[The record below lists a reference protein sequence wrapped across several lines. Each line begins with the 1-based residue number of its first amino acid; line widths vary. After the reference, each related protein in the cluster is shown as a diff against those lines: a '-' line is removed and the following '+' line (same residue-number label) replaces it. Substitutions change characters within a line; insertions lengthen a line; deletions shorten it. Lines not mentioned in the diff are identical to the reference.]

1 MIGQIF
7 YHKGDLFMTFF
18 STNISKHRLSL
29 LDAVVLIFIFA
40 LLYSVLHLGASM
52 NAPFTLEDQTEIA
65 LDPSMLPY
73 YAGRSLMRMFIA
85 FGASLIFTLIYGYIA
100 AKSRIA
106 EKILIPLLDMLQSIP
121 VLGFLSAT
129 ITAFIAVFPKSLLGV
144 ELASILAIF
153 TGQAWNMTFSF
164 YNSLK
169 TIPKDLREASDVLRM
184 NWWQRFIKL
193 EVPFSMIGLV
203 WNSMMSFGGGWFFLA
218 ASEAMSVLGQ
228 DIRLPG
234 VGSYLATAIEAGDMH
249 AIAYSVVTM
258 ILMIVLVDQLI
269 WRLCVVWSQKFKM
282 ELTESADAPTS
293 FVYDILCRSN
303 LISVLSRVLLAPL
316 WRVISLLLDRSASLS
331 EKASLHFQSVPQSL
345 YIGKLIKFFGVVIV
359 LGFMCDPVRQAFTL
373 VSSMESSTLLE
384 IIQLGL
390 YTLGR
395 VMIAVL
401 LGALWTV
408 PIGVWIGLNPRWA
421 KILQPIIQ
429 IAASFPANML
439 FPFITILF
447 LKYQVNFEWGSI
459 ALMMLGTQWY
469 ILFNVIAGTMSIP
482 NDLHEVGAV
491 FKLQGWQKWKSLIL
505 PSIFPFLITGIIT
518 AFGGAWNAS
527 IVSELVSWHDE
538 HLVATGLGAY
548 ISKVTEQGDWGGIIW
563 GITVMCLFVVLINRF
578 LWRRLYQLAEAKYHL
593 D

>member
-1 MIGQIF
+1 MA
-7 YHKGDLFMTFF
+7 LF
-18 STNISKHRLSL
+18 SINIPKHRLSL

-40 LLYSVLHLGASM
+40 IFYSVLNLGASM
-52 NAPFTLEDQTEIA
+52 NVPFTLEDQTEIA
-65 LDPSMLPY
+65 LAPSMLPY
-73 YAGRSLMRMFIA
+73 YAGRSLLRMFIA

-100 AKSRIA
+100 AKSRTA
-106 EKILIPLLDMLQSIP
+106 EKVLIPLLDMLQSIP

-129 ITAFIAVFPKSLLGV
+129 ITAFIALFPGSLLGV
-144 ELASILAIF
+144 EFASILAIF

-193 EVPFSMIGLV
+193 EVPFSMIALV

-218 ASEAMSVLGQ
+218 ASEAISVLGQ

-234 VGSYLATAIEAGDMH
+234 VGSYLATAIEAGDMQ
-249 AIAYSVVTM
+249 AIGYSIVTM
-258 ILMIVLVDQLI
+258 ILIIMLVDQLM
-269 WRLCVVWSQKFKM
+269 WRPLVVWSQKFKM
-282 ELTESADAPTS
+282 ELTESAGAPTS
-293 FVYDILCRSN
+293 FVYDILYRSS
-303 LISVLSRVLLAPL
+303 LISVLNRGLLAPF
-316 WRVISLLLDRSASLS
+316 WRVINLLLDRIASLS
-331 EKASLHFQSVPQSL
+331 EKSSRDFQSVPQSL
-345 YIGKLIKFFGVVIV
+345 YISKLIQCFLVVIV
-359 LGFMCDPVRQAFTL
+359 LGLMRDPVNQAFTL
-373 VSSMESSTLLE
+373 VSSMDSSTLLE
-384 IIQLGL
+384 ITRLGL

-395 VMIAVL
+395 VMIAAL

-408 PIGVWIGLNPRWA
+408 PVGVWIGLNPRLA
-421 KILQPIIQ
+421 KVLQPMIQ

-482 NDLHEVGAV
+482 NDLHEAGAV

-518 AFGGAWNAS
+518 ASGGAWNAS
-527 IVSELVSWHDE
+527 IVSEFVSWHDE
-538 HLVATGLGAY
+538 HLVATGLGSY

-563 GITVMCLFVVLINRF
+563 GITVMCLFVILINQF

>member
-1 MIGQIF
+1 MA
-7 YHKGDLFMTFF
+7 FF
-18 STNISKHRLSL
+18 STNIAKHRLSWVDSVIL
-29 LDAVVLIFIFA
+29 LFIFA
-40 LLYSVLHLGASM
+40 ILYSILNLGASM
-52 NAPFTLEDQTEIA
+52 QAPFTLGDRSEIV

-73 YAGRSLMRMFIA
+73 YAGRSLLRMFLA
-85 FGASLIFTLIYGYIA
+85 FGASLLFTLTYGYIA
-100 AKSRIA
+100 AKSRTA
-106 EKILIPLLDMLQSIP
+106 EKVLIPLLDMLQSIP

-129 ITAFIAVFPKSLLGV
+129 IAAFIAFFPGSLLGV

-169 TIPKDLREASDVLRM
+169 TIPKDLQEASDVLGM

-218 ASEAMSVLGQ
+218 ASEAISVLGQ

-234 VGSYLATAIEAGDMH
+234 VGSYLASAIEGGDMQ
-249 AIAYSVVTM
+249 AIAYSIITM
-258 ILMIVLVDQLI
+258 ILMIVLVDQLF
-269 WRLCVVWSQKFKM
+269 WRPLVVWSNKFKM
-282 ELTESADAPTS
+282 ELTESADTSTS
-293 FVYDILCRSN
+293 FVYEILYRSSLVN
-303 LISVLSRVLLAPL
+303 MLSSVLLSPL
-316 WRVISLLLDRSASLS
+316 WRAVNLLLNKIASVS
-331 EKASLHFQSVPQSL
+331 EKASREFQSVPKSF
-345 YIGKLIKFFGVVIV
+345 YIGKQLIKFFLVMTL
-359 LGFMCDPVRQAFTL
+359 LGLMRNPVSEAYTL
-373 VSSMESSTLLE
+373 VASLDSNTILE
-384 IIQLGL
+384 IMRLGL

-408 PIGVWIGLNPRWA
+408 PVGVWIGLNPRVA
-421 KILQPIIQ
+421 AVLQPIVQ

-447 LKYQVNFEWGSI
+447 LKYQVNFELGSI
-459 ALMMLGTQWY
+459 SLMMLGTQWY

-482 NDLHEVGAV
+482 NDLHEAGAV
-491 FKLQGWQKWKSLIL
+491 FKLEGWRKWKVLIL

-518 AFGGAWNAS
+518 ASGGAWNAS
-527 IVSELVSWHDE
+527 IVSEIVSWHDTQ
-538 HLVATGLGAY
+538 LIATGLGSY
-548 ISKVTEQGDWGGIIW
+548 ISKVTEQGDWAGIIW
-563 GITVMCLFVVLINRF
+563 GITVMCLFVTLINRF

>member
-1 MIGQIF
+1 MAI
-7 YHKGDLFMTFF
+7 F
-18 STNISKHRLSL
+18 STNIPKHRLKWV
-29 LDAVVLIFIFA
+29 DAVVLLFIFVI
-40 LLYSVLHLGASM
+40 LYSILNLGASM
-52 NAPFTLEDQTEIA
+52 NAPFTLEDQSEIA
-65 LDPSMLPY
+65 LDPTMLPY
-73 YAGRSLMRMFIA
+73 YAGRSLLRMFIA
-85 FGASLIFTLIYGYIA
+85 FGASLLFTLIYGYIA
-100 AKSRIA
+100 AKSRTA

-129 ITAFIAVFPKSLLGV
+129 ITAFIALFPGSLFGV

-169 TIPKDLREASDVLRM
+169 TIPKDLQEASDVLRM
-184 NWWQRFIKL
+184 NWWQRFLKL

-218 ASEAMSVLGQ
+218 ASEAISVLGQ
-228 DIRLPG
+228 NIRLPG
-234 VGSYLATAIEAGDMH
+234 VGSYLAAAIEAGDME
-249 AIAYSVVTM
+249 AIGYSIITM
-258 ILMIVLVDQLI
+258 ILMIIIVDQLF
-269 WRLCVVWSQKFKM
+269 WRPLVVWSQKFKM
-282 ELTESADAPTS
+282 ELTESADTTTS
-293 FVYDILCRSN
+293 FVYDILYRSD
-303 LISVLSRVLLAPL
+303 LINVLSRVLFAPL
-316 WRVISLLLDRSASLS
+316 WRIIDLLFDKVASLS
-331 EKASLHFQSVPQSL
+331 EKATQEFQKSVPKAL
-345 YIGKLIKFFGVVIV
+345 YISKAMKSIFIMIL
-359 LGFMCDPVRQAFTL
+359 LGFMYGPVSQACAL
-373 VSSMESSTLLE
+373 VFSMDSRSLVE

-401 LGALWTV
+401 LGAMWTV
-408 PIGVWIGLNPRWA
+408 PVGVWIGLNPRLA
-421 KILQPIIQ
+421 KILQPFIQ

-459 ALMMLGTQWY
+459 SLMMLGTQWY

-482 NDLHEVGAV
+482 NDLHEAGAV

-518 AFGGAWNAS
+518 ASGGAWNAS
-527 IVSELVSWHDE
+527 IVSEIVSWHDE
-538 HLVATGLGAY
+538 QLVATGLGSY

-563 GITVMCLFVVLINRF
+563 GITVMCIFVVLINRF

>member
-1 MIGQIF
+1 MA
-7 YHKGDLFMTFF
+7 FF
-18 STNISKHRLSL
+18 STNISKQRLRL
-29 LDAVVLIFIFA
+29 IDVVVLLFIFVI
-40 LLYSVLHLGASM
+40 LYSVLHLGASM
-52 NAPFTLEDQTEIA
+52 NAPFTLEGQKDID
-65 LDPSMLPY
+65 LDSSMLPY
-73 YAGRSLMRMFIA
+73 YAGRSLLRMFIA
-85 FGASLIFTLIYGYIA
+85 FGASLVFTLIYGYIA
-100 AKSRIA
+100 AKSQTA

-129 ITAFIAVFPKSLLGV
+129 IIAFISLFPGSLLGV

-169 TIPKDLREASDVLRM
+169 TIPKDLQEVAKVLHL

-218 ASEAMSVLGQ
+218 ASEAISVLGQ

-234 VGSYLATAIEAGDMH
+234 VGSYLATAIAAGDLE
-249 AIAYSVVTM
+249 AIGYSIITM
-258 ILMIVLVDQLI
+258 IAMIMLVDQLM
-269 WRLCVVWSQKFKM
+269 WRPLVVWSQRFKM
-282 ELTESADAPTS
+282 ELTEASDAPTS
-293 FVYDILCRSN
+293 FVYDVLYRSS
-303 LISVLSRVLLAPL
+303 LIGIFNEMLFTPL
-316 WRVISLLLDRSASLS
+316 WRMINLVLNGVASVM
-331 EKASLHFQSVPQSL
+331 EKATRDFQSVPQLL
-345 YIGKLIKFFGVVIV
+345 YISKLMKFLVILIV
-359 LGFMCDPVRQAFTL
+359 FAIMQEPMQQAVGL
-373 VSSMESSTLLE
+373 VSSMDNSNLLE
-384 IIQLGL
+384 IIKLGG

-401 LGALWTV
+401 LGALWAV
-408 PIGVWIGLNPRWA
+408 PVGVWIGLNPRLA
-421 KILQPIIQ
+421 KVLQPIIQ

-447 LKYQVNFEWGSI
+447 LKYQVNFEWGAIS
-459 ALMMLGTQWY
+459 LMMLGTQWY

-482 NDLHEVGAV
+482 NDLHEAGAI
-491 FKLQGWQKWKSLIL
+491 FKLQGWQKWKTLIL

-518 AFGGAWNAS
+518 ASGGAWNAS
-527 IVSELVSWHDE
+527 IVSELVSWHDK

-548 ISKVTEQGDWGGIIW
+548 ISQVTEQGDWGGIIW
-563 GITVMCLFVVLINRF
+563 GITVMCVFVVIINRF